1 MLAEPLVNFAQ
12 TIVDDAVRAN
22 ADFQYKAGLSPKII
36 RTSTGKCCK
45 WCDNLAGVYEY
56 EEVSDTGN
64 NVFRRHKHCKCLV
77 EYDGNDGK
85 RTNVHTKKTANK
97 NDIEKRIENAN
108 KANKRTARS
117 REYYV
122 EKAKEISSNNLDG
135 MSLKELRRVATELG
149 VEYYKQGLSGVNFRG
164 RNPEAVVRKLVAQ
177 GNRTSL
183 KKDIVSMRNKL
194 RDSQKN
200 DIIKPDKIIK
210 GHEGAPKK
218 AEAGI
223 VIDHIGKDGKVETR
237 TFYGED
243 GLKEKDIT
251 THNHGNPKQHSY
263 GKQGEHAHDYV
274 WDKEGKLEERTIRE
288 LTEAERKECKDIL

>member
-122 EKAKEISSNNLDG
+122 EKAKRNFQQQLRWDELEGTEKSSN
-135 MSLKELRRVATELG
+135 R
-149 VEYYKQGLSGVNFRG
+149 
-164 RNPEAVVRKLVAQ
+164 
-177 GNRTSL
+177 
-183 KKDIVSMRNKL
+183 
-194 RDSQKN
+194 
-200 DIIKPDKIIK
+200 
-210 GHEGAPKK
+210 
-218 AEAGI
+218 
-223 VIDHIGKDGKVETR
+223 
-237 TFYGED
+237 
-243 GLKEKDIT
+243 
-251 THNHGNPKQHSY
+251 
-263 GKQGEHAHDYV
+263 
-274 WDKEGKLEERTIRE
+274 IRS
-288 LTEAERKECKDIL
+288 RIL